1 MLKKLINFYV
11 KRIFL
16 FLSISGRNS
25 LTLPPLS
32 NFISQLAGSSFELS
46 AKWFRKHTR
55 SRLCWYLTKN
65 KLNENIK
72 LMQYSYRIHLNAVH
86 IHVLACKTENLK
98 WRCIFVNVWNT
109 LYNLYSLYKHSKT
122 ALFTCFSYLSKLW
135 KSRLIFVIMCFSVPF
150 LLYSAIALW
159 NKKRIANEIFWQ
171 SVYQLILILLK
182 TFQGHMSII
191 KPFKSKT

>member
-1 MLKKLINFYV
+1 MKISNLIDA
-11 KRIFL
+11 IL
-16 FLSISGRNS
+16 IQD
-25 LTLPPLS
+25 TL
-32 NFISQLAGSSFELS
+32 I
-46 AKWFRKHTR
+46 
-55 SRLCWYLTKN
+55 
-65 KLNENIK
+65 LNT
-72 LMQYSYRIHLNAVH
+72 VH

-98 WRCIFVNVWNT
+98 WRCIFVSVWNT

-159 NKKRIANEIFWQ
+159 NKKKIANEIFWQ

-191 KPFKSKT
+191 KSFKSKT